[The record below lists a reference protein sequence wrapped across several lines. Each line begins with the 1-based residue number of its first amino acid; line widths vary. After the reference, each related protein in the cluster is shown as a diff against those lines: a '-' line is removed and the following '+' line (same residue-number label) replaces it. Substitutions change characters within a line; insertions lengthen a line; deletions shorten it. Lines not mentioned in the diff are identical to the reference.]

1 MTQKIFQDGL
11 ANRWFRSVYV
21 WWKWDRSFL
30 SLVFFS
36 WIGERIVSSRGRS
49 LLSEKVRFFLEMEE
63 FSNRH
68 SGVKGLWIR
77 EISLSDCNKI
87 YLKLTIENIKFC
99 ICYPCFWNIFPFSF
113 FHTILSRNENFVEKS
128 AYSIIEKKKKKEKT
142 GKFDVIR
149 VGVENKHSI
158 NSR

>member
-99 ICYPCFWNIFPFSF
+99 IENLLSLLLKHFSF
-113 FHTILSRNENFVEKS
+113 FFFPYNSLEERKLRWKIRVFDNW
-128 AYSIIEKKKKKEKT
+128 KKKKK
-142 GKFDVIR
+142 R
-149 VGVENKHSI
+149 ENWQVWCY
-158 NSR
+158 